1 MPVGLIT
8 KALSGYYYVLPD
20 GDVNRQLVQCRA
32 RGIFKKRGESPLV
45 GDRVMYELTEN
56 GEGTVDAILPRS
68 SELIRPPIANVQLV
82 VLVFAV
88 QEPALNLQLLDKF
101 LVHAESAGL
110 DVLICLTK
118 RDLDGAAQDDKT
130 THEQQTVGPEQAE
143 ASADSDTAGDK
154 AGINSVVQQYESI
167 GYPVVL
173 TSAKL
178 GIGID
183 AVLERL
189 AGHISVFAGQS
200 GVGKSSLLNAMVPGL
215 QLETN
220 QISMKLGRGKH
231 TTRHVELIRLQ
242 NGSFVADT
250 PGFSQL
256 DFAQIEEPEE
266 LSACFREFQPFAAAC
281 KFRGC
286 LHQHEPGCKVIEA
299 TESGKIAASR
309 YNHYLHFLVE
319 IKERKRR
326 Y

>member
-1 MPVGLIT
+1 MPTGLIV
-8 KALSGYYYVLPD
+8 KALSGYYYVLPED
-20 GDVNRQLVQCRA
+20 GDSMTTVQCRA

-45 GDRVMYELTEN
+45 GDRVLYGLTEN
-56 GEGTVDAILPRS
+56 GEGTVDEILPRS
-68 SELIRPPIANVQLV
+68 SELIRPQVANVELV

-101 LVHAESAGL
+101 LVHTENAGL
-110 DVLICLTK
+110 DTIICLTK
-118 RDLDGAAQDDKT
+118 QDLID
-130 THEQQTVGPEQAE
+130 AE
-143 ASADSDTAGDK
+143 AVNLGGDDQLAGESSADLGGNESAGSAVSSMGDIVK
-154 AGINSVVQQYESI
+154 MYEEI
-167 GYPVVL
+167 GYQVVI
-173 TSAKL
+173 TSAKK
-178 GIGID
+178 GIGIKS
-183 AVLERL
+183 VLERL
-189 AGHISVFAGQS
+189 SGHISVFAGQS

-242 NGSFVADT
+242 NGGLVADT

-256 DFAQIEEPEE
+256 DFAQIEEAEH
-266 LSACFREFQPFAAAC
+266 LSACFREFQTYSAEC

-299 TESGKIAASR
+299 KEQGKIAPSR
-309 YNHYLHFLVE
+309 YDHYLHFLTE

>member
-1 MPVGLIT
+1 MPSGLII
-8 KALSGYYYVLPD
+8 KALSGFYYVLPED
-20 GDVNRQLVQCRA
+20 EHNMVSIQCRA

-45 GDRVMYELTEN
+45 GDRVKYELTDN
-56 GEGTVDAILPRS
+56 GEGTVDEILPRI
-68 SELIRPPIANVQLV
+68 SELVRPPIANVELA

-101 LVHAESAGL
+101 LVHTESSGL
-110 DVLICLTK
+110 HTIICLTK
-118 RDLDGAAQDDKT
+118 QDLIEEIPCPVVSLEEESSVNLLDEKDIP
-130 THEQQTVGPEQAE
+130 QTMQEVVRMYE
-143 ASADSDTAGDK
+143 A
-154 AGINSVVQQYESI
+154 I
-167 GYPVVL
+167 GYQVVV

-183 AVLERL
+183 TVLDRL

-231 TTRHVELIRLQ
+231 TTRHVELIRLH
-242 NGSFVADT
+242 NGGLVADT
-250 PGFSQL
+250 PGFSSL
-256 DFAQIEEPEE
+256 DFMQVKEAEDLSDSFKEFRRYSAQ
-266 LSACFREFQPFAAAC
+266 C

-286 LHQHEPGCKVIEA
+286 VHLHEPECKVIEA
-299 TESGKIAASR
+299 TQAGHIAPSR
-309 YNHYLHFLVE
+309 YKHYLHFLGE

>member
-1 MPVGLIT
+1 MPSGLIV
-8 KALSGYYYVLPD
+8 KALSGYYYVLPED
-20 GDVNRQLVQCRA
+20 DEGMVPVQCRA
-32 RGIFKKRGESPLV
+32 RGIFKKRGETPLV
-45 GDRVMYELTEN
+45 GDRVVYELTEN
-56 GEGTVDAILPRS
+56 GEGTVDEILPRS
-68 SELIRPPIANVQLV
+68 SELIRPQVANVELV

-101 LVHAESAGL
+101 LVHTENAGL
-110 DVLICLTK
+110 ETIICLTK
-118 RDLDGAAQDDKT
+118 QDLIESGEPASDGAELSMT
-130 THEQQTVGPEQAE
+130 E
-143 ASADSDTAGDK
+143 AYSSFCASDNLEPMNA
-154 AGINSVVQQYESI
+154 IVHLYESI
-167 GYPVVL
+167 GYQVVV

-178 GIGID
+178 GIGIEP
-183 AVLERL
+183 VLQRL
-189 AGHISVFAGQS
+189 SGHISVFAGQS

-242 NGSFVADT
+242 NGGLVADT

-256 DFAQIEEPEE
+256 DFAQIGAAEE
-266 LSACFREFQPFAAAC
+266 LSACFKEFQQLAESC

-299 TESGKIAASR
+299 KEQGRIAESR
-309 YNHYLHFLVE
+309 YEHYLYFLTE